1 MTAPLSAFFH
11 VRYGNKLDLNK
22 LVLLDKRNGGIN
34 FVGRSSRNH
43 GVSATVSR
51 LSGLVPYPAG
61 CITVALGG
69 TKLLA
74 SFVQLEPFYTA
85 QNVAVLQERFDLSMA
100 EKLFLCICIRH
111 NRDRYSAFGREA
123 NRTIRTLPVPERSEF
138 PKWLAGA
145 NLEEIERSY
154 RTPQHHKT
162 PARLDADSWGR
173 FTLAEL
179 FNIHKG
185 RRLTK
190 SEMKDG
196 DTPFISAID
205 SNNGLRQRIN
215 GKPNHPG
222 GVITVNY
229 NGNGVAEAFYQP
241 DPFSASDDV
250 NVLYPKFNMD
260 KHVALFICTIIRR
273 EKYRFSY
280 GRKWT
285 RDRMKASM
293 VRLPVSS
300 DGSPDF
306 VLMREIVASLPY
318 SANLS

>member
-1 MTAPLSAFFH
+1 MTVPLSTFFD
-11 VRYGNKLDLNK
+11 VGYGNKLDLNK
-22 LVLLDKRNGGIN
+22 LTLLDKRSGGIN

-43 GVSATVSR
+43 GVSATISP
-51 LSGLVPYPAG
+51 LSSLAPYPG
-61 CITVALGG
+61 GYITVALGG

-85 QNVAVLQERFDLSMA
+85 QNVAVLQERFALSMA
-100 EKLFLCICIRH
+100 EKLFLCMCIRH

-123 NRTIRTLPVPERSEF
+123 NRTIRALPMPDRSEF
-138 PKWLAGA
+138 PIWLASA
-145 NLEEIERSY
+145 NLDEIERSY
-154 RTPQHHKT
+154 RAPRHHQA
-162 PARLDADSWGR
+162 PAHLDAGLWGC

-179 FNIHKG
+179 FDIHKG
-185 RRLTK
+185 RRLTR
-190 SEMKDG
+190 SEMKEG

-205 SNNGLRQRIN
+205 SNNGLRQRID
-215 GKPNHPG
+215 GEPDHPG

-241 DPFSASDDV
+241 EPFSASDDV
-250 NVLYPKFNMD
+250 NVLYPKVAMD
-260 KHVALFICTIIRR
+260 KYVALFICTIIRK

-285 RDRMKASM
+285 RDRMKGST
-293 VRLPVSS
+293 VRLPVNS

-306 VLMREIVASLPY
+306 VLMREIIGSLPY